1 MAATVD
7 LSGKNVLITGG
18 SLGLGFAAAQRC
30 LEAGGRVVICAR
42 DSGRVREAV
51 EQLQAVAGREKI
63 EGVSADVTSLEQIE
77 GALDR
82 LESRFGAITSL
93 IHAAAILGPIGEFT
107 SLAPE
112 EWLETLRVNLFGTFI
127 VARQA
132 CTRMKKSGGRLVL
145 FSGGGGG
152 SALPNY
158 TPYACS
164 KVAVV
169 RFTETIAREMAP
181 YGIEVNALA
190 PGLVATRLLAQS
202 AAAGQLPPTQPVPP
216 SLAAGAAAFLISDR
230 AAGISGKFL
239 AAPYDSWAGWP
250 QHVDELRHSDIFTLR
265 RIVPRDRGMDWQ

>member
-1 MAATVD
+1 MDAVD

-30 LEAGGRVVICAR
+30 LEANGRVVICAR
-42 DSGRVREAV
+42 DSGKVREAV
-51 EQLQAVAGREKI
+51 EKLQVIAGREKI
-63 EGVSADVTSLEQIE
+63 EGLSADVTSSEQID
-77 GALDR
+77 GALDL
-82 LESRFGAITSL
+82 LESRFGTITSL

-112 EWLETLRVNLFGTFI
+112 EWLETLRVNLFGTFV

-132 CTRMKKSGGRLVL
+132 CARMKKSGGRLVL

-164 KVAVV
+164 KAAVV
-169 RFTETIAREMAP
+169 RFAETIAQEMAP

-202 AAAGQLPPTQPVPP
+202 VAAGQLPPTQPVPP

-239 AAPYDSWAGWP
+239 AAPYDSWIGWP
-250 QHVDELRHSDIFTLR
+250 QHVGELRDSDLFTLR